1 MKYKIV
7 YLAPNTSAGVPEEV
21 PVTLDI
27 NAINVETKER
37 AVVFSNKTNDV
48 VAVVPIHRLLYIM
61 EA

>member
-1 MKYKIV
+1 MSRAKTID
-7 YLAPNTSAGVPEEV
+7 EV
-21 PVTLDI
+21 RDEFLSHVRMI
-27 NAINVETKER
+27 ETKER